1 MERFLLNNL
10 NKDKMYYDLQVQ
22 VTTQGMT
29 KSYNPTKLEIWVG
42 ATVEEITTLQTK
54 TTEILSNGIRTEERT
69 FQFPASQLASLLG
82 SYDFN
87 AGQPSLIITALNQF
101 IAQFDLEVIS

>member
-1 MERFLLNNL
+1 
-10 NKDKMYYDLQVQ
+10 MYYNLQVQ

-29 KSYNPTKLEIWVG
+29 KPYNPTKLEIWVG
-42 ATVEEITTLQTK
+42 ATVEGITTLQTK
-54 TTEILSNGIRTEERT
+54 TTENLPNGIRTEERT
-69 FQFPASQLASLLG
+69 FQFPASQLSSLLG
-82 SYDFN
+82 GYDFN